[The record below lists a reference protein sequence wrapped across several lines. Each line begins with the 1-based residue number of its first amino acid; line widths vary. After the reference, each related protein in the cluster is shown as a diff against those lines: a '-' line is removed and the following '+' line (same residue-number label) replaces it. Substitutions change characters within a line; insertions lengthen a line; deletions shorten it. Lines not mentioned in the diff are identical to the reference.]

1 MSADLLSWLRYILA
15 AALVLLAI
23 AIGYAQ
29 WAWRGSPIL
38 RPNGFATKRPNG
50 TIGANE
56 KTPAVLRLLGKQPA
70 PRRATASP

>member
-1 MSADLLSWLRYILA
+1 MSAGLLSWLRYILA

-56 KTPAVLRLLGKQPA
+56 ETAVLRLLGKQPA
-70 PRRATASP
+70 PRRVTASP